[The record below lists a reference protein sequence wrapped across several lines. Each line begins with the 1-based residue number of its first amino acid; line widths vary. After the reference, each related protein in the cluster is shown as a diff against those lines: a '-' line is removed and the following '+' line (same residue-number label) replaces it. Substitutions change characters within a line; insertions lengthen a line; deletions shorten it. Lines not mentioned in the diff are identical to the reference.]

1 MLVYNACMHE
11 LVLEVLSGPTLSSRQ
26 LKLDEPRILG
36 RSPECDWVLADPG
49 ISRRHAAIEAR
60 TAGLYLRDLGS
71 RAGTFVNDHAVDPER
86 PVPLA
91 EHDRVRIGPWRFR
104 VRREETAPARS
115 HTAIA
120 SAVSLGSVTRIAAPV
135 LAAERRL
142 ELLVE
147 FAATTVNAESVRA
160 IVHQLCDFAQ
170 RGSAARVATVWLQ
183 VDGGFEAGASLP
195 ATEPAFP
202 CIAELFASASQG
214 SVVQADI
221 ELPGSPGV
229 RPVLAVALRVDKDIR
244 GYLVAELTRP
254 DARQRADAAEFAHA
268 LARLAGLT
276 LGNVERRDM
285 ERRVERLHADLDQA
299 REVQRQILPPA
310 HGECAG
316 TRYAF
321 HVHPGRLVA
330 GDLVDVFALDEHRC
344 AVVLGDVA
352 GAGVGAGFL
361 MASVQAYLHAELLET
376 SDPALAAR
384 RCNQYVSRVGG
395 GRFATAWIGVVDSR
409 ARRIHFV
416 DAGHGHGRHIRTDGH
431 PHKLDGRG
439 AIPLGI
445 DAGAHFEAEQL
456 MLDHGERLVL
466 YSDGIAE
473 IRGAGGDTF
482 APNVL
487 DQILRRGAH
496 PHADV
501 SAVIAGI
508 ELFAGGSMPSDDASI
523 LAFDLPS

>member
-1 MLVYNACMHE
+1 MHD
-11 LVLEVLSGPTLSSRQ
+11 LILEVLSGPALPSPQ
-26 LKLDEPRILG
+26 LRLDEPRILG

-49 ISRRHAAIEAR
+49 ISRRHAGIEAR
-60 TAGLYLRDLGS
+60 NGGLFLRDLGS
-71 RAGTFVNDHAVDPER
+71 RAGTFVNDHIVDPER

-91 EHDRVRIGPWRFR
+91 EHDRLRIGPWRFR
-104 VRREETAPARS
+104 VRKEEAAPARNL
-115 HTAIA
+115 TAPM
-120 SAVSLGSVTRIAAPV
+120 SSVSLGSVTRIAAPV

-147 FAATTVNAESVRA
+147 FAATTVNADNVQA
-160 IVHQLCDFAQ
+160 IVRNLCDFAQ
-170 RGSAARVATVWLQ
+170 RGSAARVVSAWLE
-183 VDGGFEAGASLP
+183 VEDRFELVASIP
-195 ATEPAFP
+195 ESEPAFP
-202 CIAELFASASQG
+202 CITELCDGARQG

-221 ELPGSPGV
+221 ELPGNPGI

-244 GYLVAELTRP
+244 GYLFAELTRP
-254 DARQRADAAEFAHA
+254 DPRQRADAAEFAHA

-310 HGECAG
+310 HGQYAG

-330 GDLVDVFALDEHRC
+330 GDLVDVFALDDHRC

-361 MASVQAYLHAELLET
+361 MASVQAYLHAELLGT
-376 SDPALAAR
+376 RDPALAAM

-409 ARRIHFV
+409 ARRIHYV
-416 DAGHGHGRHIRTDGH
+416 DAGHGHGRHVRGDGT
-431 PHKLDGRG
+431 PYKFDGRG
-439 AIPLGI
+439 SIPLGI
-445 DAGAHFEAEQL
+445 DASAVFESEQL
-456 MLDHGERLVL
+456 ILAANERLIL

-473 IRGAGGDTF
+473 IRGANGDTF
-482 APNVL
+482 EPLVL
-487 DQILRRGAH
+487 DQILRRGTH
-496 PHADV
+496 PHGDV
-501 SAVIAGI
+501 SAVIAGL

-523 LAFDLPS
+523 LAFDLPD

>member
-1 MLVYNACMHE
+1 MHD
-11 LVLEVLSGPTLSSRQ
+11 LVLEVLSGPALESRQ
-26 LKLDEPRILG
+26 LRLDAPRVLG

-49 ISRRHAAIEAR
+49 ISRRHAGIER
-60 TAGLYLRDLGS
+60 RSAGLYLRDLGS

-104 VRREETAPARS
+104 VRREESESAHNPANVGS
-115 HTAIA
+115 P
-120 SAVSLGSVTRIAAPV
+120 VSLGSVTRIAVPV

-147 FAATTVNAESVRA
+147 FAAITVNAEDVTSV
-160 IVHQLCDFAQ
+160 VHHLCDFAH
-170 RGSAARVATVWLQ
+170 RGSGARVASVWLYA
-183 VDGGFEAGASLP
+183 DGGFEAAASLP
-195 ATEPAFP
+195 AGETPFP
-202 CIAELFASASQG
+202 CIAEVIESAGHG

-221 ELPGSPGV
+221 ELPGSSGV
-229 RPVLAVALRVDKDIR
+229 RPVIAVALRVDKEVR
-244 GYLVAELTRP
+244 GYLLAELMRP

-276 LGNVERRDM
+276 LGNVERRTM

-299 REVQRQILPPA
+299 REVQRQILPPT
-310 HGECAG
+310 HGVCAG

-376 SDPALAAR
+376 CDPALAAR

-395 GRFATAWIGVVDSR
+395 GRFATVWIGVVDGR
-409 ARRIHFV
+409 ARCVCFV
-416 DAGHGHGRHIRTDGH
+416 DAGHGHGRHIDANGR
-431 PHKLDGRG
+431 PRELVSRG

-445 DAGAHFEAEQL
+445 DA
-456 MLDHGERLVL
+456 DRKSV
-466 YSDGIAE
+466 
-473 IRGAGGDTF
+473 
-482 APNVL
+482 V
-487 DQILRRGAH
+487 
-496 PHADV
+496 
-501 SAVIAGI
+501 
-508 ELFAGGSMPSDDASI
+508 
-523 LAFDLPS
+523 

>member
-1 MLVYNACMHE
+1 MHD
-11 LVLEVLSGPTLSSRQ
+11 LVLEILSGPALSSRQ

-36 RSPECDWVLADPG
+36 RSPDCDWVLADPG
-49 ISRRHAAIEAR
+49 ISRRHAGIERRAS
-60 TAGLYLRDLGS
+60 GLFLRDLGS

-104 VRREETAPARS
+104 VRREETEPARAPTGT
-115 HTAIA
+115 TA
-120 SAVSLGSVTRIAAPV
+120 AVSLASVTRIAAPV

-147 FAATTVNAESVRA
+147 FAATTVNAENATTV
-160 IVHQLCDFAQ
+160 VHQLCDFAQ
-170 RGSAARVATVWLQ
+170 RGSGARVASAWLQ
-183 VDGGFEAGASLP
+183 TDAGYEVAASLP
-195 ATEPAFP
+195 AGEPPFP
-202 CIAELFASASQG
+202 CIAELLESAGHG

-221 ELPGSPGV
+221 ELPGTPGV
-229 RPVLAVALRVDKDIR
+229 RPVMAVALRVDKDVR
-244 GYLVAELTRP
+244 GYLLAELTRP
-254 DARQRADAAEFAHA
+254 DPRQRADAAEFAHA

-276 LGNVERRDM
+276 LGNVERRVM

-310 HGECAG
+310 SGASGG

-376 SDPALAAR
+376 CDPALAAR

-395 GRFATAWIGVVDSR
+395 GRFATAWIGIVDAR
-409 ARRIHFV
+409 ARRIHYV
-416 DAGHGHGRHIRTDGH
+416 DAGHGHGRHIGSDGH
-431 PHKLDGRG
+431 PRKLDGRG

-445 DAGAHFEAEQL
+445 DPGAHFEAEQL
-456 MLDHGERLVL
+456 LLGPGERLVL

-473 IRGAGGDTF
+473 IRGAGGDMF
-482 APNVL
+482 ADVVL
-487 DQILRRGAH
+487 DQILRRGGD
-496 PHADV
+496 PQADV
-501 SAVIAGI
+501 GAVIAGI

-523 LAFDLPS
+523 LAFDLPG

>member
-1 MLVYNACMHE
+1 MHD
-11 LVLEVLSGPTLSSRQ
+11 LVLEVLSGPALSSRQ
-26 LKLDEPRILG
+26 LALDEPRVLG

-49 ISRRHAAIEAR
+49 ISRRHAGIEAR
-60 TAGLYLRDLGS
+60 GGVLYLRDLGS
-71 RAGTFVNDHAVDPER
+71 RAGTFVNDHAVELER

-91 EHDRVRIGPWRFR
+91 EHDRLRIGPWRFR
-104 VRREETAPARS
+104 LRRKEAAPARNL
-115 HTAIA
+115 A
-120 SAVSLGSVTRIAAPV
+120 SATASVSLGSVTRIAAPV

-147 FAATTVNAESVRA
+147 FAATTVNAESVQA
-160 IVHQLCDFAQ
+160 IVRNLCDFAQ
-170 RGSAARVATVWLQ
+170 RGSGARVVSAWLED
-183 VDGGFEAGASLP
+183 DGRFELAASVP
-195 ATEPAFP
+195 ESETAFP
-202 CIAELFASASQG
+202 CIPELRDGARQG

-221 ELPGSPGV
+221 ELPDSPGV

-244 GYLVAELTRP
+244 GYVLAELTRP
-254 DARQRADAAEFAHA
+254 DPRQRADAAEFAHA

-310 HGECAG
+310 HGQYAG

-330 GDLVDVFALDEHRC
+330 GDLVDVFALDDYRC

-361 MASVQAYLHAELLET
+361 MASVQAYLHAELLGT
-376 SDPALAAR
+376 CDPALAAM
-384 RCNQYVSRVGG
+384 RCNKYVSRVGG

-409 ARRIHFV
+409 ARRIHYV
-416 DAGHGHGRHIRTDGH
+416 DAGHGHGRHVRGDGC
-431 PHKLDGRG
+431 PYKFDARG

-445 DAGAHFEAEQL
+445 DAGAQFESEQL
-456 MLDHGERLVL
+456 ILGRNERLIL

-473 IRGAGGDTF
+473 IRGANGDTF
-482 APNVL
+482 EPLVL
-487 DQILRRGAH
+487 DQILRRGRN
-496 PHADV
+496 PQADV
-501 SAVIAGI
+501 SAVIAGL

-523 LAFDLPS
+523 LAFDLPD